1 MQSPTR
7 TTVYRL
13 LVRHA
18 EGTPPRAV
26 SDNVRVVVRT
36 ASSLSIRGRTT
47 PDGYAVSGVLR
58 GGGGPI
64 KGQVVSLELLGED
77 GVTWTAIDS
86 AVTRKRGKVQFV
98 EPISEGAS
106 YRLSFAGS
114 DRFAPS
120 VSGVVV
126 N

>member
-1 MQSPTR
+1 M
-7 TTVYRL
+7 
-13 LVRHA
+13 
-18 EGTPPRAV
+18 
-26 SDNVRVVVRT
+26 
-36 ASSLSIRGRTT
+36 
-47 PDGYAVSGVLR
+47 
-58 GGGGPI
+58 
-64 KGQVVSLELLGED
+64 VSLELLGED

-86 AVTRKRGKVQFV
+86 ARTKKRGKVQFV

-106 YRLSFAGS
+106 YRLSFAGG